1 MQIHVHSKMVE
12 AELERLSDGPG
23 IRDLI
28 RFEAVLAQQFTA
40 TQKKVHIDTTSLKN
54 SGRQKSTMH
63 RAAKVWEGEIIYGGP
78 SRPIP
83 VVKYA
88 GYERGRGGSHDFLA
102 PATQKQY
109 QNQYVRAII
118 AYFDGKGKRKK

>member
-1 MQIHVHSKMVE
+1 MRIEVHSKMVE

-28 RFEAVLAQQFTA
+28 RLESVLGQQFTA
-40 TQKKVHIDTTSLKN
+40 TQSKVHIDTTSLKN
-54 SGRQKSTMH
+54 SGRQRSTMN
-63 RAAKVWEGEIIYGGP
+63 RTTKVWEGEITYGGP

-88 GYERGRGGSHDFLA
+88 GFELGRGGNHDFLK

-109 QNQYVRAII
+109 QNQYLRAII
-118 AYFDGKGKRKK
+118 DYFDGKRK

>member
-1 MQIHVHSKMVE
+1 MQIEIHSKLVE

-28 RFEAVLAQQFTA
+28 HFEGILAQQFTA
-40 TQKKVHIDTTSLKN
+40 TQAKVHIDTTSLKN
-54 SGRQKSTMH
+54 SGRQRSTMN
-63 RAAKVWEGEIIYGGP
+63 RKTKVWEGEISYGGP

-88 GYERGRGGSHDFLA
+88 GYELVRGGNHDFLK
-102 PATQKQY
+102 PTMQKQY
-109 QNQYVRAII
+109 QNQYLRAII
-118 AYFDGKGKRKK
+118 AYFDGKRKS

>member
-1 MQIHVHSKMVE
+1 MKIEIHSRMVE

-28 RFEAVLAQQFTA
+28 RFEAILGEQFTE
-40 TQKKVHIDTTSLKN
+40 TQSRVHIDTTSLKN
-54 SGRQKSTMH
+54 SGRHKSSMD
-63 RAAKVWEGEIIYGGP
+63 RKDKRWEGEISYGGP

-88 GYERGRGGSHDFLA
+88 GYEQARGGSHDFLR
-102 PATQKQY
+102 PTTYKKYDQKY
-109 QNQYVRAII
+109 FRAMIDF
-118 AYFDGKGKRKK
+118 FDGKRK